1 MKSYHSRAIEMIQHQ
16 ITRICKS
23 ACPDSDFCEGMIQ
36 ANVGQ
41 GHISTEESE
50 ELMQQ
55 LVDAVSARRREL
67 QHQSAAQRLAAY
79 EHQYGRAS

>member
-1 MKSYHSRAIEMIQHQ
+1 MSRYHERAIDMIQHQ

-23 ACPDSDFCEGMIQ
+23 ACPDADFCEGMIQ

-67 QHQSAAQRLAAY
+67 QRQSAAQRLAAY